1 VRLGFGVNPEWFG
14 TIKTPSAAI
23 VADEPFPPRPIR
35 YNTRVETEVENRS
48 KPAWRRISDITND
61 VQRGFIAEW
70 TVTIILLLFATTTL
84 VQAFVIPSA
93 SMESSLL
100 IGDHVLVDKMVF
112 SPYGAATKSLLPYRD
127 VRRGDIIV
135 FRYPVDISQDYV
147 KRAIGLPGD
156 RIKLMNKQLMLNG
169 HLVNEPY
176 VQHIYPGVDAYRDN
190 FPAGPGP
197 TSPPSV
203 ADMLQNHVV
212 DGEVVVP
219 PGFIFAMGDN
229 RDDSADSR
237 YWGFVPRENI
247 VGTPV
252 IIYWSFEAPT
262 QDLTNPNIGVDHI
275 VDVIAHFFTK
285 TRWKRTFNLI
295 RGYPLQ

>member
-1 VRLGFGVNPEWFG
+1 M
-14 TIKTPSAAI
+14 AA
-23 VADEPFPPRPIR
+23 
-35 YNTRVETEVENRS
+35 VETEEKTAPPN
-48 KPAWRRISDITND
+48 AWRRFSEISRD
-61 VQRGFIAEW
+61 VKRGFIAEW

-100 IGDHVLVDKMVF
+100 IGDHVLVDKLVF
-112 SPYGAATKSLLPYRD
+112 APYGPGSKHILPYRD

-135 FRYPVDISQDYV
+135 FRYPIDISQDYV
-147 KRAIGLPGD
+147 KRAIGVPGD
-156 RIKLMNKQLMLNG
+156 RIRLVNKQLMLNG

-176 VQHIYPGVDAYRDN
+176 AQHITQFLDSYRDN
-190 FPAGPGP
+190 FPATPA
-197 TSPPSV
+197 SSLPPS
-203 ADMLQNHVV
+203 AMDMLQNHVT

-229 RDDSADSR
+229 RDDSLDSR

-252 IIYWSFEAPT
+252 VIYWSFEAPT

-285 TRWKRTFNLI
+285 TRWKRTFKLL